1 MRPASRKEAVWRQV
15 HFARTD
21 ELHHERDVADEKVG
35 SEKVGSKVL
44 LCFLR
49 PGGMSL
55 SLATTPPSVAR
66 LLLTVIPIFIML

>member
-1 MRPASRKEAVWRQV
+1 M

-21 ELHHERDVADEKVG
+21 ELHHERDVAD
-35 SEKVGSKVL
+35 EKVGSKVL

-66 LLLTVIPIFIML
+66 FLLTVIPIFIML